1 MTLIFEERRAHLL
14 GALYELFRFE
24 ASIVAGPHG
33 GQPPFKPWSVEEVV
47 EKADGIT
54 EEVLLELI
62 EVLDEKG
69 QLMVI
74 PSKDEQLTRY
84 VTRTSEMVRTIG
96 TMHEYVKRQ
105 TDEEDE
111 EDSDEDPVHLQLIEA
126 VKWVPAVM
134 DRPQRNVSLT
144 QFMSD
149 LRARIE
155 LEDPQAFPPHVDKD
169 LAQQA
174 VVTVLNS
181 IASEVAG
188 GPETFMLTRFQ
199 ARAIIDALLTSWCG
213 RNQPVVVSAGTGS
226 GKTIAFTVPVL
237 VDSLLRNH
245 ARKQAGQPS
254 QWTQLLTYPRN
265 DLAFDQYSTLTSY
278 IKNVNKSIDKDA
290 AHAFQ
295 GCHLTIAVDAGGM
308 IKRFNKT
315 IPGTKLPWDP
325 KKEWMGP
332 GKDNVVCASI
342 SRYGGIDPAS
352 RQTELRAANIVIAGL
367 ESFRRRMVIPEVV
380 QACQTSLQRIVFDE
394 IHLASGLEGGH
405 IRGLFNRLHSIV
417 RPVNRKLNF
426 IAASATIAEAPN
438 HIAKVWGSHAD
449 EVVSIEPTEEESK
462 GTVGG
467 IVNHVLVRPRT
478 GVTKGGPVYNTTSLI
493 GHQTMNLQQ
502 LPDPLS
508 SDEVDAETLEKMIC
522 FADSKEFVGRWQM
535 ILNENEGTMNAQS
548 ISQPQID
555 SGKGGAIT
563 LPYAHWFDRPMAQ
576 ILNDSEMCRK
586 CKGGTSEDG
595 TAVPPCKLEQ
605 PVSVQREKLFSFR
618 TKIGGLSEAE
628 QFTMEVLSKEGPDI
642 VEVNGLDECPMLQAG
657 VCWWFANNLS
667 TEPITENHIANGL
680 SDEMKKRIAKR
691 PNMGDEEAFVFKD
704 TLRSRRHTAD
714 QSGKKGKDGLSD
726 DPSQFSSDKLF
737 HHRSGEAYPPIP
749 DAENLTKKEIPHNVI
764 VATPTLE
771 VGVDM
776 NNVTNVIM
784 HRAMRDIASYRQK
797 AGRAGREKNSVVNV
811 TTVLS
816 KRSQDYEFYNHHGK
830 LILQPIRKV
839 VPVASMNRSVM
850 LSQAYMSVM
859 DFIASRGIN
868 IEEIARPEWPTDL
881 QSAIDLL
888 QKTETRKD
896 CINWITGG
904 FWGTET
910 SASLPLEELNKV
922 ASTFLKHLKMLNDT
936 TFTSKNQK
944 EVGLTE
950 AIQIMHGGAGSKFP
964 HVDEGVQDKILRFV
978 EELRKK
984 LDLVLDLLDESL
996 VEDFNSF
1003 LEAPPYKIEELAS
1016 LHRRLEQLKST
1027 LPFTQKAKI
1036 GPLVDLLEQL
1046 GAALEEDNGSAESE
1060 GTTIAK
1066 AMQKAFRDLTA
1077 QYYLSFL
1084 LSTAECFI
1092 IDAPYCFVSSILE
1105 NPKELKINV
1114 ERHGGTKIPQ
1124 TLNQVMRDLLPG
1136 TWNFRL
1142 AQSGTGHALKS
1153 PIGGDGIQREG
1164 PYDMVELN
1172 AGEIDTSAGFP
1183 LTLHPPRIRQFGTR
1197 TASIVDVP
1205 WNIRMGFNETDTPKI
1220 VKPTFLRLSKEWGMS
1235 SDGGKRNVPSKVGF
1249 VEGTGLVSGM
1259 DVSDSAAD
1267 YSLIP
1272 ESWPM
1277 RWSNYT
1283 MEKSEPMRSYSP
1295 STLRDRQGTGRR
1307 DVTRHPVFHGG
1318 FESIQFSNALDVND
1332 IVTGVQ
1338 RTRGISLRYE
1348 AKFNGETQDV
1358 VFGDA
1363 FTTDGTV
1370 YRLSS
1375 SMVERIKEDASKLS
1389 ASPFDADFIKLLHHH
1404 IEKLEIFEPR
1414 EKLTIRSIVQ
1424 ILLIK
1429 LHEANSTSMP
1439 ATVGEAISLLKDS
1452 NILPPEQELY
1462 LGTVRKNIREL
1473 FKENLEACVPKY
1485 NEHRD
1490 KVWDEENLKASAEEW
1505 QSMTLLN
1512 TLGRG
1517 LVQTVSTYSGV
1528 QEEKISASINV
1539 NDHTVAVYDDEPGG
1553 NGTAGSI
1560 KQHYQ
1565 ITRTALAASRQ
1576 MFAPPVPTGDY
1587 IAKFES
1593 WLSCC
1598 NEHLNHRVALI
1609 KHLDPETKL
1618 PKSLRKHERAGRHLT
1633 ARFSTIWE
1641 ALHITTLRR
1650 AGLLRSI
1657 TPYLVG
1663 KLRDAG
1669 VQISSV
1675 DLVDQSMSLC
1685 DTGCFA
1691 CHGSYAGS
1699 SFPGI
1704 LSDRY
1709 TSRNIVEHYF
1719 GLSHNKPGYAT
1730 QAEARQQEGVVLG
1743 GTQEE
1748 FPHWKRNEE
1757 QIITFPQ
1764 TCVPQSVAIHAT
1776 RSSGP
1781 EMPEPKMLMR
1791 LYDTMP
1797 EEGDGE

>member
-1 MTLIFEERRAHLL
+1 MTLIFEESRAHLL
-14 GALYELFRFE
+14 GPLYELFRFE

-62 EVLDEKG
+62 DVLEEKG

-74 PSKDEQLTRY
+74 PATEEHPTRY

-111 EDSDEDPVHLQLIEA
+111 EDADEDPVHLQLIEA
-126 VKWVPAVM
+126 VKWIPAVM
-134 DRPQRNVSLT
+134 DRPQRNVSLS
-144 QFMSD
+144 QFMAD
-149 LRARIE
+149 LQARMN
-155 LEDPQAFPPHVDKD
+155 LEDPQAFPPDVDKD
-169 LAQQA
+169 LAQLA
-174 VVTVLNS
+174 VVAVLNS
-181 IASEVAG
+181 IATEVAG
-188 GPETFMLTRFQ
+188 GPEKFYLTRFQ
-199 ARAIIDALLTSWCG
+199 ARAIMDALLTSWCG
-213 RNQPVVVSAGTGS
+213 RNQPLVVSAGTGS

-265 DLAFDQYSTLTSY
+265 DLAFDQYSTLTNY
-278 IKNVNKSIDKDA
+278 IERLNKSIENDPEHVFRDC
-290 AHAFQ
+290 Q
-295 GCHLTIAVDAGGM
+295 LTIAVDAGGM

-315 IPGTKLPWDP
+315 VPGTKLPWDP

-332 GKDNVVCASI
+332 GKDNVVCASV
-342 SRYGGIDPAS
+342 SRYGGIDPVS
-352 RQTELRAANIVIAGL
+352 RHTPLRAANIVIAGL

-417 RPVNRKLNF
+417 HPTGRKLDF

-438 HIAKVWGSHAD
+438 HVAKVWGSHAD

-508 SDEVDAETLEKMIC
+508 SDEVDATELEKMIC

-548 ISQPQID
+548 ISQQQID
-555 SGKGGAIT
+555 DGKGGAIT
-563 LPYAHWFDRPMAQ
+563 LPYGHWFDRPMAQ
-576 ILNDSEMCRK
+576 ILNDTEMCKK
-586 CKGGTSEDG
+586 CKGGTTEDG
-595 TAVPPCKLEQ
+595 VAIPPCKLEQ
-605 PVSVQREKLFSFR
+605 PVAVPRENLFSFR

-628 QFTMEVLSKEGPDI
+628 PFAMECLSKEGDDI

-667 TEPITENHIANGL
+667 TEPITANHITNGL

-691 PNMGDEEAFVFKD
+691 PNMGDEEAYVFKG

-737 HHRSGEAYPPIP
+737 YHRSGEAYPPIP
-749 DAENLTKKEIPHNVI
+749 DADKLTKGVIPHNVI

-776 NNVTNVIM
+776 NNVANVVM

-850 LSQAYMSVM
+850 LSQAYMCVM
-859 DFIASRGIN
+859 DFIASHGIN

-888 QKTETRKD
+888 EDSATRND
-896 CINWITGG
+896 CIKWIKGG

-910 SASLPLEELNKV
+910 SASLPSEELNKII
-922 ASTFLKHLKMLNDT
+922 STFLKHLKMLNET

-944 EVGLTE
+944 EVGLTD
-950 AIQIMHGGAGSKFP
+950 AIQIMHGGTGSKFP
-964 HVDEGVQDKILRFV
+964 HVDEGAKDKILKFV
-978 EELRKK
+978 EELRTK
-984 LDLVLDLLDESL
+984 LDLALDLLNEDL
-996 VEDFNSF
+996 VDDLNRF
-1003 LEAPPYKIEELAS
+1003 LEATPYNIEELSS
-1016 LHRRLEQLKST
+1016 LYERLVELQSQSKWAD
-1027 LPFTQKAKI
+1027 KAKI
-1036 GPLVDLLEQL
+1036 GPLVDLLGQL
-1046 GAALEEDNGSAESE
+1046 AALLEEDDGSAESE
-1060 GTTIAK
+1060 GTAIAK

-1084 LSTAECFI
+1084 LATAECFLT
-1092 IDAPYCFVSSILE
+1092 DAPYCFVNSILE
-1105 NPKELKINV
+1105 NPKEVKINI
-1114 ERHGGTKIPQ
+1114 ERQEGTNIPQ

-1183 LTLHPPRIRQFGTR
+1183 LNIHPPRIRQLETR

-1205 WNIRMGFNETDTPKI
+1205 WNIRMGFSETDSPKI
-1220 VKPTFLRLSKEWGMS
+1220 VRPTFLRLSKEWGMS
-1235 SDGGKRNVPSKVGF
+1235 SEGGKRNVPSKVGF

-1259 DVSDSAAD
+1259 DVTDSAAD

-1277 RWSNYT
+1277 RWSNYA
-1283 MEKSEPMRSYSP
+1283 MEQAEQIRSYSP
-1295 STLRDRQGTGRR
+1295 STLQGKEGTGRR
-1307 DVTRHPVFHGG
+1307 DVTRHPMFHRA
-1318 FESIQFSNALDVND
+1318 FESIQFSDALDIND

-1363 FTTDGTV
+1363 FTTDGIV
-1370 YRLSS
+1370 YCLSS
-1375 SMVERIKEDASKLS
+1375 SIVERIKEDASALS

-1429 LHEANSTSMP
+1429 LHEANSETMP
-1439 ATVGEAISLLKDS
+1439 STVGEAISLLKES
-1452 NILPPEQELY
+1452 NILSSEQELY

-1473 FKENLEACVPKY
+1473 FKENLETCVPKY
-1485 NEHRD
+1485 NEHRE

-1505 QSMTLLN
+1505 RSMTLLN

-1528 QEEKISASINV
+1528 QEEKISASINI
-1539 NDHTVAVYDDEPGG
+1539 NDHTVAVYDNEPGG
-1553 NGTAGSI
+1553 NGTSASV

-1565 ITRTALAASRQ
+1565 ITRTALAAQRQ

-1587 IAKFES
+1587 ISIFEN

-1598 NEHLNHRVALI
+1598 NEHLNHRVALV
-1609 KHLDPETKL
+1609 KHVDPEINL
-1618 PKSLRKHERAGRHLT
+1618 HKSLRKHERASQHLT
-1633 ARFSTIWE
+1633 ARFSAIWE
-1641 ALHITTLRR
+1641 ALHVTTLRR
-1650 AGLLRSI
+1650 AGLLSSI

-1669 VQISSV
+1669 VLISSV
-1675 DLVDQSMSLC
+1675 DLVDQAMSLC

-1709 TSRNIVEHYF
+1709 TSRNIVEQYF
-1719 GLSHNKPGYAT
+1719 GLSHYKSGYAT
-1730 QAEARQQEGVVLG
+1730 QVEARRQEGVKLG
-1743 GTQEE
+1743 GTPEE
-1748 FPHWKRNEE
+1748 FPHWKRSEE

-1781 EMPEPKMLMR
+1781 DIPEPKMLMR